1 MKIIK
6 TRFPTIKLPAG
17 KSIRQIDIDTAAEK
31 SFVKK
36 FGDKPAYMGYGM
48 EGSGSLAARDYAEK
62 VANRVYFKKLK
73 SELSK
78 TRKITATGVKQLR
91 ASGSKVTKAGLNIGK
106 ARGAMKADII
116 ARTEA
121 DLAMDRILE
130 RYTARKAKSFKS
142 AKVKPRI
149 ISKEKSQEIGFAES
163 EKPKYEFNDIEG
175 SFSYV
180 SKTGDIKSFRPK
192 SLTENL
198 RVSKFIREKK
208 IAMQSKV
215 KYKKPKIKSAKTN
228 FETEFK
234 SYISKEFK
242 L

>member
-6 TRFPTIKLPAG
+6 SRFPITKLPAG
-17 KSIRQIDIDTAAEK
+17 KVVRQSDVDLAAEK
-31 SFVKK
+31 SFVRK
-36 FGDKPAYMGYGM
+36 FGDRPAYMGYGM

-78 TRKITATGVKQLR
+78 TRKITATGVKSLK
-91 ASGSKVTKAGLNIGK
+91 ASGSKVSKSGLKIGK

-121 DLAMDRILE
+121 DVAMDRIME
-130 RYTARKAKSFKS
+130 RYTARKAKSFKAAPVKTRQVSKEAATAMGFSPERKFAPS
-142 AKVKPRI
+142 AKVATQEDVYNLARSERRI
-149 ISKEKSQEIGFAES
+149 
-163 EKPKYEFNDIEG
+163 
-175 SFSYV
+175 
-180 SKTGDIKSFRPK
+180 
-192 SLTENL
+192 
-198 RVSKFIREKK
+198 
-208 IAMQSKV
+208 
-215 KYKKPKIKSAKTN
+215 KYKKPKVKTTKSN

-234 SYISKEFK
+234 TYISKEFK

>member
-6 TRFPTIKLPAG
+6 SRFPITKLPAG
-17 KSIRQIDIDTAAEK
+17 KVVRQSDVDVAAEK

-36 FGDKPAYMGYGM
+36 FGDRPAYMGYGM

-73 SELSK
+73 SELTK
-78 TRKITATGVKQLR
+78 TRKITATGVKSLK
-91 ASGSKVTKAGLNIGK
+91 ASGSKVSKSGLKIGK

-121 DLAMDRILE
+121 DVAMDRIME
-130 RYTARKAKSFKS
+130 RYTARKAKSFKAAPVKVRQVSNEAATAMGFSPERKFAPS
-142 AKVKPRI
+142 AKVATQEDVYNLARSERRI
-149 ISKEKSQEIGFAES
+149 
-163 EKPKYEFNDIEG
+163 
-175 SFSYV
+175 
-180 SKTGDIKSFRPK
+180 
-192 SLTENL
+192 
-198 RVSKFIREKK
+198 
-208 IAMQSKV
+208 
-215 KYKKPKIKSAKTN
+215 KYKKPKVKTTKSN

>member
-6 TRFPTIKLPAG
+6 SRFPVTKLPAG
-17 KSIRQIDIDTAAEK
+17 KVVRQSDVDLAAEK
-31 SFVKK
+31 SFVRK
-36 FGDKPAYMGYGM
+36 FGDRPAYMGYGM

-78 TRKITATGVKQLR
+78 TRKITATGVKSLK
-91 ASGSKVTKAGLNIGK
+91 ASGSKVSKSGLKIGK

-121 DLAMDRILE
+121 DVAMDRIME
-130 RYTARKAKSFKS
+130 RYTARKAKSFKVTPVKVRQVSKEAATAMGFSPERKFAPS
-142 AKVKPRI
+142 AKVATQEDVYNLARSERRI
-149 ISKEKSQEIGFAES
+149 
-163 EKPKYEFNDIEG
+163 
-175 SFSYV
+175 
-180 SKTGDIKSFRPK
+180 
-192 SLTENL
+192 
-198 RVSKFIREKK
+198 
-208 IAMQSKV
+208 
-215 KYKKPKIKSAKTN
+215 KYKKPKVKTTKSN

>member
-6 TRFPTIKLPAG
+6 TRFNITKLPAG
-17 KSIRQIDIDTAAEK
+17 KVVRQFDIDNIAEK

-73 SELSK
+73 SELTK
-78 TRKITATGVKQLR
+78 TRKVTATGVKSLKS
-91 ASGSKVTKAGLNIGK
+91 SGTKVTKTGLKIGK

-121 DLAMDRILE
+121 DTAMDRIME
-130 RYTARKAKSFKS
+130 RYTTRKAKSFRSAEVKLRFISNENKAAMGFTTERKFAPS
-142 AKVKPRI
+142 AKVAT
-149 ISKEKSQEIGFAES
+149 QEDIYALARS
-163 EKPKYEFNDIEG
+163 E
-175 SFSYV
+175 
-180 SKTGDIKSFRPK
+180 R
-192 SLTENL
+192 
-198 RVSKFIREKK
+198 
-208 IAMQSKV
+208 KV
-215 KYKKPKIKSAKTN
+215 KYKKPKIKTSKSN
-228 FETEFK
+228 FQTEFK

>member
-6 TRFPTIKLPAG
+6 SRFPITKLPAG
-17 KSIRQIDIDTAAEK
+17 KVVRQSDVDVAAEK

-36 FGDKPAYMGYGM
+36 FGDRPAYMGYGM

-73 SELSK
+73 SELTK
-78 TRKITATGVKQLR
+78 TRKITATGVKSLK
-91 ASGSKVTKAGLNIGK
+91 ASGSKVSKSGLKIGK

-121 DLAMDRILE
+121 DVAMDRIME
-130 RYTARKAKSFKS
+130 RYTARKAKSFKAAPVKVRQISKEAATAMGFSPERKFAPS
-142 AKVKPRI
+142 AKVAT
-149 ISKEKSQEIGFAES
+149 QEDVYNLARS
-163 EKPKYEFNDIEG
+163 E
-175 SFSYV
+175 
-180 SKTGDIKSFRPK
+180 R
-192 SLTENL
+192 
-198 RVSKFIREKK
+198 K
-208 IAMQSKV
+208 I
-215 KYKKPKIKSAKTN
+215 KYKKPKVKTTKSN
-228 FETEFK
+228 FQTEFK

>member
-6 TRFPTIKLPAG
+6 SRFPITKLPAG
-17 KSIRQIDIDTAAEK
+17 KVVRQSDVDVAAEK

-36 FGDKPAYMGYGM
+36 FGDRPAYMGYGM

-78 TRKITATGVKQLR
+78 TRKITATGVKSLK
-91 ASGSKVTKAGLNIGK
+91 ASGSKVSKSGLKIGK

-121 DLAMDRILE
+121 DVAMDRIME
-130 RYTARKAKSFKS
+130 RYTARKAKSFKAAPVKVRQVSNEAATAMGFSPERKFAPS
-142 AKVKPRI
+142 AKVAT
-149 ISKEKSQEIGFAES
+149 QEDVYNLARS
-163 EKPKYEFNDIEG
+163 EKRI
-175 SFSYV
+175 
-180 SKTGDIKSFRPK
+180 
-192 SLTENL
+192 
-198 RVSKFIREKK
+198 
-208 IAMQSKV
+208 
-215 KYKKPKIKSAKTN
+215 KYKKPKVKTTKSN

-234 SYISKEFK
+234 TYISKEFK

>member
-6 TRFPTIKLPAG
+6 SRFPITKLPAG
-17 KSIRQIDIDTAAEK
+17 KVVRQSDVDVAAEK

-36 FGDKPAYMGYGM
+36 FGDRPAYMGYGM

-73 SELSK
+73 SELTK
-78 TRKITATGVKQLR
+78 TRKVTATGMKSLKS
-91 ASGSKVTKAGLNIGK
+91 SGTKVSKTGLKIGK

-121 DLAMDRILE
+121 DTAMDRIME
-130 RYTARKAKSFKS
+130 RYTARKAKSFKAAPVKVRQVSNEAATAMGFSPERKFAPS
-142 AKVKPRI
+142 AKVAT
-149 ISKEKSQEIGFAES
+149 QEDVYNLARS
-163 EKPKYEFNDIEG
+163 E
-175 SFSYV
+175 
-180 SKTGDIKSFRPK
+180 R
-192 SLTENL
+192 
-198 RVSKFIREKK
+198 K
-208 IAMQSKV
+208 I
-215 KYKKPKIKSAKTN
+215 KYKKPKVKTTKSN
-228 FETEFK
+228 FQTEFK

>member
-6 TRFPTIKLPAG
+6 SRFPITKLPAG
-17 KSIRQIDIDTAAEK
+17 KVVRQSDVDVAAEK

-36 FGDKPAYMGYGM
+36 FGDRPAYMGYGM

-78 TRKITATGVKQLR
+78 TRKITATGVKSLK
-91 ASGSKVTKAGLNIGK
+91 ASGSKVSKSGLKIGK

-121 DLAMDRILE
+121 DVAMDRIME
-130 RYTARKAKSFKS
+130 RYTARKAKSFKAAPVKVRQVSNEAATALGFSPERKFAPS
-142 AKVKPRI
+142 AKVAT
-149 ISKEKSQEIGFAES
+149 QEDVYNLARS
-163 EKPKYEFNDIEG
+163 E
-175 SFSYV
+175 
-180 SKTGDIKSFRPK
+180 R
-192 SLTENL
+192 
-198 RVSKFIREKK
+198 K
-208 IAMQSKV
+208 I
-215 KYKKPKIKSAKTN
+215 KYKKPKVKTTKSN
-228 FETEFK
+228 FQTEFK

>member
-6 TRFPTIKLPAG
+6 SRFPITKLPAG
-17 KSIRQIDIDTAAEK
+17 KVVRQSDVDVAAEK

-36 FGDKPAYMGYGM
+36 FGDRPAYMGYGM

-73 SELSK
+73 SELTK
-78 TRKITATGVKQLR
+78 TRKITATGVKSLK
-91 ASGSKVTKAGLNIGK
+91 ASGSKVSKSGLKIGK

-121 DLAMDRILE
+121 DVAMDRIME
-130 RYTARKAKSFKS
+130 RYTARKAKSFKAAPVKVRQVSNEVAIAMGFSPERKFAPS
-142 AKVKPRI
+142 AKVAT
-149 ISKEKSQEIGFAES
+149 QEDVYNLARS
-163 EKPKYEFNDIEG
+163 E
-175 SFSYV
+175 
-180 SKTGDIKSFRPK
+180 R
-192 SLTENL
+192 
-198 RVSKFIREKK
+198 K
-208 IAMQSKV
+208 I
-215 KYKKPKIKSAKTN
+215 KYKKPKVKTTKSN

-234 SYISKEFK
+234 TYISKEFK

>member
-6 TRFPTIKLPAG
+6 SRFPITKLPAG
-17 KSIRQIDIDTAAEK
+17 KVVRQSDVDVAAEK

-36 FGDKPAYMGYGM
+36 FGDRPAYMGYGM

-62 VANRVYFKKLK
+62 FANRVYFKKLK

-78 TRKITATGVKQLR
+78 TRKITATGVKSLK
-91 ASGSKVTKAGLNIGK
+91 ASGSKVSKSGLKIGK

-121 DLAMDRILE
+121 DVAMDRIME
-130 RYTARKAKSFKS
+130 RYTARKAKSFKLAPVKTRQVSKEAATAMGFSPERKFAPS
-142 AKVKPRI
+142 AKVAT
-149 ISKEKSQEIGFAES
+149 QEDVYNLARS
-163 EKPKYEFNDIEG
+163 E
-175 SFSYV
+175 
-180 SKTGDIKSFRPK
+180 R
-192 SLTENL
+192 
-198 RVSKFIREKK
+198 K
-208 IAMQSKV
+208 I
-215 KYKKPKIKSAKTN
+215 KYKKPKVKTTKSN
-228 FETEFK
+228 FQTEFK

>member
-6 TRFPTIKLPAG
+6 SRFPVTKLPAG
-17 KSIRQIDIDTAAEK
+17 KVVRQSDVDLAAEK
-31 SFVKK
+31 SFVRK
-36 FGDKPAYMGYGM
+36 FGDRPAYMGYGM

-78 TRKITATGVKQLR
+78 TRKITATGVKSLK
-91 ASGSKVTKAGLNIGK
+91 ASGSKVSKSGLKIGK

-121 DLAMDRILE
+121 DTAMDRIME
-130 RYTARKAKSFKS
+130 RYTSKKGQQIKSRNIKYYQ
-142 AKVKPRI
+142 KPGDPAPAAQRR
-149 ISKEKSQEIGFAES
+149 EIE
-163 EKPKYEFNDIEG
+163 
-175 SFSYV
+175 YV
-180 SKTGDIKSFRPK
+180 SQMRSDMGFEP
-192 SLTENL
+192 N
-198 RVSKFIREKK
+198 
-208 IAMQSKV
+208 Q
-215 KYKKPKIKSAKTN
+215 PKIKYRKPKVKTSKSN
-228 FETEFK
+228 FQTEFK

>member
-6 TRFPTIKLPAG
+6 SRFPVTKLPPG
-17 KSIRQIDIDTAAEK
+17 KVVRQSDVDVAAEK

-36 FGDKPAYMGYGM
+36 FGDRPAYMGYGM

-78 TRKITATGVKQLR
+78 TRKITATGVKSLK
-91 ASGSKVTKAGLNIGK
+91 ASGSKVSKSGLKIGK

-121 DLAMDRILE
+121 DVAMDRIME
-130 RYTARKAKSFKS
+130 RYTARKAKSFKAAPVKVRQVSNEAATAMGFSPERKFAPS
-142 AKVKPRI
+142 AKVAT
-149 ISKEKSQEIGFAES
+149 QEDVYNLARS
-163 EKPKYEFNDIEG
+163 E
-175 SFSYV
+175 
-180 SKTGDIKSFRPK
+180 R
-192 SLTENL
+192 
-198 RVSKFIREKK
+198 K
-208 IAMQSKV
+208 I
-215 KYKKPKIKSAKTN
+215 KYKKPKVKTTKSN
-228 FETEFK
+228 FQTEFK

>member
-6 TRFPTIKLPAG
+6 SRFAVTKLPPG
-17 KSIRQIDIDTAAEK
+17 KVVRQSDVDVAAEK

-36 FGDKPAYMGYGM
+36 FGDRPAYMGYGM

-73 SELSK
+73 SELTK
-78 TRKITATGVKQLR
+78 TRKITATGIKSLK
-91 ASGSKVTKAGLNIGK
+91 ASGSKVSKSGLKIGK

-121 DLAMDRILE
+121 DVAMDRIME
-130 RYTARKAKSFKS
+130 RYTARKAKSFKAAPVKVRQVSNEAATAMGFSPERKFAPS
-142 AKVKPRI
+142 AKVAT
-149 ISKEKSQEIGFAES
+149 QEDVYNLARS
-163 EKPKYEFNDIEG
+163 E
-175 SFSYV
+175 
-180 SKTGDIKSFRPK
+180 R
-192 SLTENL
+192 
-198 RVSKFIREKK
+198 K
-208 IAMQSKV
+208 I
-215 KYKKPKIKSAKTN
+215 KYKKPKVKTTKSN
-228 FETEFK
+228 FQTEFK

>member
-6 TRFPTIKLPAG
+6 SRFPITKLPAG
-17 KSIRQIDIDTAAEK
+17 KVVRQSDVDVAAEK

-36 FGDKPAYMGYGM
+36 FGDRPAYMGYGM

-73 SELSK
+73 SELNK
-78 TRKITATGVKQLR
+78 TRKITATGVKSLK
-91 ASGSKVTKAGLNIGK
+91 ASGSKVSKSGLKIGK

-121 DLAMDRILE
+121 DVAMDRIME
-130 RYTARKAKSFKS
+130 RYTARKAKSFKAAPVKVRQVSKEAATAMGFSPERKFAPS
-142 AKVKPRI
+142 AKVAT
-149 ISKEKSQEIGFAES
+149 QEDVYNLARS
-163 EKPKYEFNDIEG
+163 E
-175 SFSYV
+175 
-180 SKTGDIKSFRPK
+180 R
-192 SLTENL
+192 
-198 RVSKFIREKK
+198 K
-208 IAMQSKV
+208 I
-215 KYKKPKIKSAKTN
+215 KYKKPKVKTTKSN

>member
-6 TRFPTIKLPAG
+6 SRFPITKLPAG
-17 KSIRQIDIDTAAEK
+17 KVVRQSDVDVAAEK

-36 FGDKPAYMGYGM
+36 FGDRPAYMGYGM

-78 TRKITATGVKQLR
+78 TRKITATGVKSLK
-91 ASGSKVTKAGLNIGK
+91 ASGSKVSKSGLKIGK

-121 DLAMDRILE
+121 DVAMDRIME
-130 RYTARKAKSFKS
+130 RYTARKAKSFKTAPVKVRQVSKEAATAMGFSPERKFAPS
-142 AKVKPRI
+142 AKVATQEDVYNLARSERRI
-149 ISKEKSQEIGFAES
+149 
-163 EKPKYEFNDIEG
+163 
-175 SFSYV
+175 
-180 SKTGDIKSFRPK
+180 
-192 SLTENL
+192 
-198 RVSKFIREKK
+198 
-208 IAMQSKV
+208 
-215 KYKKPKIKSAKTN
+215 KYKKPKVKTTKSN

>member
-6 TRFPTIKLPAG
+6 TRFNITKLPAG
-17 KSIRQIDIDTAAEK
+17 KVVRQFDIDNIAEK

-73 SELSK
+73 SELTK
-78 TRKITATGVKQLR
+78 TRKVTATGVKSLKS
-91 ASGSKVTKAGLNIGK
+91 SGTKVTKTGLQIGK

-121 DLAMDRILE
+121 DTAMDRIME
-130 RYTARKAKSFKS
+130 RYTTRKAKSFRSAEVKPRFISNENKAAMGFTTERKFAPS
-142 AKVKPRI
+142 AKVAT
-149 ISKEKSQEIGFAES
+149 QEDIYALARS
-163 EKPKYEFNDIEG
+163 E
-175 SFSYV
+175 
-180 SKTGDIKSFRPK
+180 R
-192 SLTENL
+192 
-198 RVSKFIREKK
+198 
-208 IAMQSKV
+208 KV
-215 KYKKPKIKSAKTN
+215 KYKKPKIKTN
-228 FETEFK
+228 KSNFQTEFK
-234 SYISKEFK
+234 SYINKEFK

>member
-6 TRFPTIKLPAG
+6 SRFPITKLPAG
-17 KSIRQIDIDTAAEK
+17 KVVRQSDVDVAAEK

-36 FGDKPAYMGYGM
+36 FGDRPAYMGYGM

-73 SELSK
+73 SELNK
-78 TRKITATGVKQLR
+78 TRKITATGVKSLK
-91 ASGSKVTKAGLNIGK
+91 ASGSKVSKSGLKIGK

-121 DLAMDRILE
+121 DVAMDRIME
-130 RYTARKAKSFKS
+130 RYTARKAKSFKAAPVKVRQVSNEAATAMGFSPERKFAPS
-142 AKVKPRI
+142 AKVATQEDVYNLARSERRI
-149 ISKEKSQEIGFAES
+149 
-163 EKPKYEFNDIEG
+163 
-175 SFSYV
+175 
-180 SKTGDIKSFRPK
+180 
-192 SLTENL
+192 
-198 RVSKFIREKK
+198 
-208 IAMQSKV
+208 
-215 KYKKPKIKSAKTN
+215 KYKKPKVKTTKSN

>member
-6 TRFPTIKLPAG
+6 TRFNITKLPAG
-17 KSIRQIDIDTAAEK
+17 KVVRQFDIDNIAEK

-73 SELSK
+73 SELTK
-78 TRKITATGVKQLR
+78 TRKVTATGVRSLKS
-91 ASGSKVTKAGLNIGK
+91 SGTKVTKTGLQIGK

-121 DLAMDRILE
+121 DTAMDRIME
-130 RYTARKAKSFKS
+130 RYTARKAKSFRFAEVKPRFISNENKAAMGFTTERKFAPS
-142 AKVKPRI
+142 AKVAT
-149 ISKEKSQEIGFAES
+149 QEDIYALARS
-163 EKPKYEFNDIEG
+163 E
-175 SFSYV
+175 
-180 SKTGDIKSFRPK
+180 R
-192 SLTENL
+192 
-198 RVSKFIREKK
+198 
-208 IAMQSKV
+208 KV
-215 KYKKPKIKSAKTN
+215 KYKKPKIKTSKSN
-228 FETEFK
+228 FQTEFK

>member
-6 TRFPTIKLPAG
+6 SRFPITKLPAG
-17 KSIRQIDIDTAAEK
+17 KVVRQSDVDVAAEK

-36 FGDKPAYMGYGM
+36 FGDRPAYMGYGM

-73 SELSK
+73 SELNK
-78 TRKITATGVKQLR
+78 TRKITATGVKSLK
-91 ASGSKVTKAGLNIGK
+91 ASGSKVSKSGLKIGK

-121 DLAMDRILE
+121 DVAMDRIME
-130 RYTARKAKSFKS
+130 RYTARKAKSFKAAPVKVRQVSNEAATAMGFSPERKFAPS
-142 AKVKPRI
+142 AKVAT
-149 ISKEKSQEIGFAES
+149 QEDVYNLARS
-163 EKPKYEFNDIEG
+163 E
-175 SFSYV
+175 
-180 SKTGDIKSFRPK
+180 R
-192 SLTENL
+192 
-198 RVSKFIREKK
+198 K
-208 IAMQSKV
+208 I
-215 KYKKPKIKSAKTN
+215 KYKKPKVKTTKSN

>member
-6 TRFPTIKLPAG
+6 SRFPITKLPAG
-17 KSIRQIDIDTAAEK
+17 KVVRQSDVDVAAEK

-36 FGDKPAYMGYGM
+36 FGDRPAYMGYGM

-62 VANRVYFKKLK
+62 VANEVYFKRLK

-78 TRKITATGVKQLR
+78 TRKITATGVKSLK
-91 ASGSKVTKAGLNIGK
+91 ASGSKVSKSGLKIGK

-121 DLAMDRILE
+121 DVAMDRIME
-130 RYTARKAKSFKS
+130 RYTARKAKSFK
-142 AKVKPRI
+142 AAEVKPKF
-149 ISKEKSQEIGFAES
+149 ISKEKSQEMGFAES
-163 EKPKYEFNDIEG
+163 KKVNYEYNPVEKSY
-175 SFSYV
+175 SYV
-180 SKTGDIKSFRPK
+180 SKAGDIQSFKPK
-192 SLTENL
+192 SLEEDL
-198 RVSKFIREKK
+198 RISKFIRDKK
-208 IAMQSKV
+208 IASQSKV
-215 KYKKPKIKSAKTN
+215 KYKKPKIKVNKSN

-234 SYISKEFK
+234 TYISKEFK

>member
-6 TRFPTIKLPAG
+6 TRFNITKLPAG
-17 KSIRQIDIDTAAEK
+17 KVVRQFDIDNIAEK

-73 SELSK
+73 SELTK
-78 TRKITATGVKQLR
+78 TRKVTATGMKSLKS
-91 ASGSKVTKAGLNIGK
+91 SGTKVSKTGLKIGK

-121 DLAMDRILE
+121 DTAMDRIME
-130 RYTARKAKSFKS
+130 RYTSRKAKSFRSVEVKPRFISNENKAAMGFTTERKFAPS
-142 AKVKPRI
+142 AKVAT
-149 ISKEKSQEIGFAES
+149 QEDIYAQARS
-163 EKPKYEFNDIEG
+163 E
-175 SFSYV
+175 
-180 SKTGDIKSFRPK
+180 R
-192 SLTENL
+192 
-198 RVSKFIREKK
+198 
-208 IAMQSKV
+208 KV
-215 KYKKPKIKSAKTN
+215 KYRKPKIKSTKSN

>member
-6 TRFPTIKLPAG
+6 TRFNITKLPAG
-17 KSIRQIDIDTAAEK
+17 KVVRQFDIDNIAEK

-78 TRKITATGVKQLR
+78 TRKITATGVKSLK
-91 ASGSKVTKAGLNIGK
+91 ASGSKVSKSGLKIGK

-121 DLAMDRILE
+121 DVAMDRIME
-130 RYTARKAKSFKS
+130 RYTARKAKSFKAAPVKVRQVSNEAATAMGFSPERKFAPS
-142 AKVKPRI
+142 AKVAT
-149 ISKEKSQEIGFAES
+149 QEDVYNLARS
-163 EKPKYEFNDIEG
+163 E
-175 SFSYV
+175 
-180 SKTGDIKSFRPK
+180 R
-192 SLTENL
+192 
-198 RVSKFIREKK
+198 K
-208 IAMQSKV
+208 I
-215 KYKKPKIKSAKTN
+215 KYKKPKVKTTKSN

>member
-6 TRFPTIKLPAG
+6 SRFPITKLPAG
-17 KSIRQIDIDTAAEK
+17 KVVRQSDVDVAAEK

-36 FGDKPAYMGYGM
+36 FGDRPAYMGYGM

-78 TRKITATGVKQLR
+78 TRKITATGVKSLK
-91 ASGSKVTKAGLNIGK
+91 ASGSKVSKSGLKIGK

-121 DLAMDRILE
+121 DVAMDRIME
-130 RYTARKAKSFKS
+130 KFTARKAKSFKEAPVKVRQVSKEATTAMGFSPERKFAPS
-142 AKVKPRI
+142 AKVATQEDVYNLARSERRI
-149 ISKEKSQEIGFAES
+149 
-163 EKPKYEFNDIEG
+163 
-175 SFSYV
+175 
-180 SKTGDIKSFRPK
+180 
-192 SLTENL
+192 
-198 RVSKFIREKK
+198 
-208 IAMQSKV
+208 
-215 KYKKPKIKSAKTN
+215 KYKKPKVKTTKSN

>member
-6 TRFPTIKLPAG
+6 SRFPVTKLPAG
-17 KSIRQIDIDTAAEK
+17 KVVRQSDVDLAAEK
-31 SFVKK
+31 SFVRK
-36 FGDKPAYMGYGM
+36 FGDRPAYMGYGM

-78 TRKITATGVKQLR
+78 TRKITATGVKSLK
-91 ASGSKVTKAGLNIGK
+91 ASGSKVSKSGLKIGK

-121 DLAMDRILE
+121 DVAMDRIME
-130 RYTARKAKSFKS
+130 RYTARKAKSFKAAPVKTRQVSKEAATAMGFSPERKFAPS
-142 AKVKPRI
+142 AKVATQEDVYNLARSERRI
-149 ISKEKSQEIGFAES
+149 
-163 EKPKYEFNDIEG
+163 
-175 SFSYV
+175 
-180 SKTGDIKSFRPK
+180 
-192 SLTENL
+192 
-198 RVSKFIREKK
+198 
-208 IAMQSKV
+208 
-215 KYKKPKIKSAKTN
+215 KYKKPKVKTTKSN

-234 SYISKEFK
+234 TYISKEFK

>member
-6 TRFPTIKLPAG
+6 SRFPVTKLPAG
-17 KSIRQIDIDTAAEK
+17 KVVRQSDVDLAAEK

-36 FGDKPAYMGYGM
+36 FGDRPAYMGYGM

-78 TRKITATGVKQLR
+78 TRKITATGVKSLK
-91 ASGSKVTKAGLNIGK
+91 ASGSKVSKSGLKIGK

-121 DLAMDRILE
+121 DVAMDRIME
-130 RYTARKAKSFKS
+130 RYTARKAKSFKAAPVKVRQVSNEAATAMGFSPERKFAPS
-142 AKVKPRI
+142 AKVAT
-149 ISKEKSQEIGFAES
+149 QEDVYNLARS
-163 EKPKYEFNDIEG
+163 EKRI
-175 SFSYV
+175 
-180 SKTGDIKSFRPK
+180 
-192 SLTENL
+192 
-198 RVSKFIREKK
+198 
-208 IAMQSKV
+208 
-215 KYKKPKIKSAKTN
+215 KYKKPKVKTTKSN

>member
-6 TRFPTIKLPAG
+6 SRFPITKLPAG
-17 KSIRQIDIDTAAEK
+17 KVVRQSDVDVAAEK

-36 FGDKPAYMGYGM
+36 FGDRPAYMGYGM

-78 TRKITATGVKQLR
+78 TRKITATGVKSLK
-91 ASGSKVTKAGLNIGK
+91 ASGSKVSKSGLKIGK

-121 DLAMDRILE
+121 DVAMDRIME
-130 RYTARKAKSFKS
+130 RYTARKAKSFKAAPVKVRQVS
-142 AKVKPRI
+142 NEAATAMGFSPERKFAPTAKVSTQEDVYNLARSERRI
-149 ISKEKSQEIGFAES
+149 
-163 EKPKYEFNDIEG
+163 
-175 SFSYV
+175 
-180 SKTGDIKSFRPK
+180 
-192 SLTENL
+192 
-198 RVSKFIREKK
+198 
-208 IAMQSKV
+208 
-215 KYKKPKIKSAKTN
+215 KYKKPKVKTTKSN

>member
-6 TRFPTIKLPAG
+6 SRFPITKLPAG
-17 KSIRQIDIDTAAEK
+17 KVVRQSDVDVAAEK

-36 FGDKPAYMGYGM
+36 FGDRPAYMGYGM

-78 TRKITATGVKQLR
+78 TRKITATGVKSLK
-91 ASGSKVTKAGLNIGK
+91 ASGSKVSKSGLKIGK

-121 DLAMDRILE
+121 DTAMDRIME
-130 RYTARKAKSFKS
+130 RYTSKKGQQIKSRNIKYYQ
-142 AKVKPRI
+142 KPGDPAPAAQRR
-149 ISKEKSQEIGFAES
+149 EIE
-163 EKPKYEFNDIEG
+163 
-175 SFSYV
+175 YV
-180 SKTGDIKSFRPK
+180 SQMRSDMGFEP
-192 SLTENL
+192 N
-198 RVSKFIREKK
+198 
-208 IAMQSKV
+208 Q
-215 KYKKPKIKSAKTN
+215 PKIKYRKPKVKTSKSN
-228 FETEFK
+228 FQTEFK

>member
-6 TRFPTIKLPAG
+6 TRFNITKLPAG
-17 KSIRQIDIDTAAEK
+17 KVVRQFDIDNIAEK

-73 SELSK
+73 SELTK
-78 TRKITATGVKQLR
+78 TRKVTATGMKSLKS
-91 ASGSKVTKAGLNIGK
+91 SGTKVSKTGLKIGK

-121 DLAMDRILE
+121 DTAMDRIME

-142 AKVKPRI
+142 AEVKPRF
-149 ISKEKSQEIGFAES
+149 ISKEKSQEMGFAGSKKVNYEYNPT
-163 EKPKYEFNDIEG
+163 EK

-180 SKTGDIKSFRPK
+180 SKAGDIESFKPR
-192 SLTENL
+192 SLAEDL
-198 RVSKFIREKK
+198 RISKFIRDKK
-208 IAMQSKV
+208 IVSQSKV
-215 KYKKPKIKSAKTN
+215 KYKKPKIKISKSD
-228 FETEFK
+228 FQTEFK

>member
-6 TRFPTIKLPAG
+6 SRFPITKLPAG
-17 KSIRQIDIDTAAEK
+17 KVVRQSDVDLAAEK
-31 SFVKK
+31 SFVRK
-36 FGDKPAYMGYGM
+36 FGDRPAYMGYGM

-78 TRKITATGVKQLR
+78 TRKITATGVKSLK
-91 ASGSKVTKAGLNIGK
+91 ASGSKVSKSGLKIGK

-121 DLAMDRILE
+121 DVAMDRIME
-130 RYTARKAKSFKS
+130 RYTARKAKSFKAAPVKVRQVSKEAATAMGFSPERKFAPS
-142 AKVKPRI
+142 AKVATQEDVYNLARSERRI
-149 ISKEKSQEIGFAES
+149 
-163 EKPKYEFNDIEG
+163 
-175 SFSYV
+175 
-180 SKTGDIKSFRPK
+180 
-192 SLTENL
+192 
-198 RVSKFIREKK
+198 
-208 IAMQSKV
+208 
-215 KYKKPKIKSAKTN
+215 KYKKPKVKTTKSN

-234 SYISKEFK
+234 TYISKEFK

>member
-6 TRFPTIKLPAG
+6 SRFPITKLPAG
-17 KSIRQIDIDTAAEK
+17 KVVRQSDVDVAAEK

-36 FGDKPAYMGYGM
+36 FGDRPAYMGYGM

-78 TRKITATGVKQLR
+78 TRKITATGVKSLK
-91 ASGSKVTKAGLNIGK
+91 ASGSKVSKSGLKIGK

-121 DLAMDRILE
+121 DTAMDRIME
-130 RYTARKAKSFKS
+130 RYTARKAKSFKAAPVKVRQVSNEAATAMGFSPERKFAPS
-142 AKVKPRI
+142 AKVAT
-149 ISKEKSQEIGFAES
+149 QEDV
-163 EKPKYEFNDIEG
+163 Y
-175 SFSYV
+175 
-180 SKTGDIKSFRPK
+180 
-192 SLTENL
+192 NL
-198 RVSKFIREKK
+198 ARSEKK
-208 IAMQSKV
+208 I
-215 KYKKPKIKSAKTN
+215 KYKKPKVKTTKSN
-228 FETEFK
+228 FQTEFK

>member
-6 TRFPTIKLPAG
+6 TRFNITKLPAG
-17 KSIRQIDIDTAAEK
+17 KVVRQFDIDNIAEK

-73 SELSK
+73 SELTK
-78 TRKITATGVKQLR
+78 TRKITATGVKSLKSSGTKITKTGLR
-91 ASGSKVTKAGLNIGK
+91 IGK

-121 DLAMDRILE
+121 DTAMDRIME
-130 RYTARKAKSFKS
+130 RYTTRKAKSFRSAEVKPRFISNENKAAMGFTTERKFAPS
-142 AKVKPRI
+142 AKVAT
-149 ISKEKSQEIGFAES
+149 QEDIYALARS
-163 EKPKYEFNDIEG
+163 E
-175 SFSYV
+175 
-180 SKTGDIKSFRPK
+180 R
-192 SLTENL
+192 
-198 RVSKFIREKK
+198 
-208 IAMQSKV
+208 KV
-215 KYKKPKIKSAKTN
+215 KYKKPKIKTSKSN
-228 FETEFK
+228 FQTEFK
-234 SYISKEFK
+234 SYISKDFK

>member
-6 TRFPTIKLPAG
+6 SRFPVTKLPAG
-17 KSIRQIDIDTAAEK
+17 KVVRQSDVDLAAEK

-36 FGDKPAYMGYGM
+36 FGDRPAYMGYGM

-78 TRKITATGVKQLR
+78 TRKITATGVKSLK
-91 ASGSKVTKAGLNIGK
+91 ASGSKVSKSGLKIGK

-121 DLAMDRILE
+121 DIAMDRIME
-130 RYTARKAKSFKS
+130 RYTARKAKSFKAAPVKTRQVSKEAATAMGFSPERKFAPS
-142 AKVKPRI
+142 AKVATQEDVYNLARSERRI
-149 ISKEKSQEIGFAES
+149 
-163 EKPKYEFNDIEG
+163 
-175 SFSYV
+175 
-180 SKTGDIKSFRPK
+180 
-192 SLTENL
+192 
-198 RVSKFIREKK
+198 
-208 IAMQSKV
+208 
-215 KYKKPKIKSAKTN
+215 KYKKPKVKTTKSN

-234 SYISKEFK
+234 TYISKEFK

>member
-6 TRFPTIKLPAG
+6 SRFPITKLPAG
-17 KSIRQIDIDTAAEK
+17 KVVRQSDVDIAAEK

-36 FGDKPAYMGYGM
+36 FGDRPAYMGYGM

-78 TRKITATGVKQLR
+78 TRKITATGVKSLK
-91 ASGSKVTKAGLNIGK
+91 ASGSKVSKSGLKIGK

-121 DLAMDRILE
+121 DVAMDRIME
-130 RYTARKAKSFKS
+130 RYTARKAKSFKAAPVKVRQVSKEAATAMGFSPERKFAPS
-142 AKVKPRI
+142 AKVAT
-149 ISKEKSQEIGFAES
+149 QEDVYNLARS
-163 EKPKYEFNDIEG
+163 E
-175 SFSYV
+175 
-180 SKTGDIKSFRPK
+180 R
-192 SLTENL
+192 
-198 RVSKFIREKK
+198 K
-208 IAMQSKV
+208 I
-215 KYKKPKIKSAKTN
+215 KYKKPKVKTTKSN

>member
-6 TRFPTIKLPAG
+6 SRFPITKLPAG
-17 KSIRQIDIDTAAEK
+17 KVVRQSDVDVAAEK

-36 FGDKPAYMGYGM
+36 FGDRPAYMGYGM

-78 TRKITATGVKQLR
+78 TRKITATGVKSLK
-91 ASGSKVTKAGLNIGK
+91 ASGSKVSKSGLKIGK

-121 DLAMDRILE
+121 DVAMDRIME
-130 RYTARKAKSFKS
+130 RYTARKAKSFKAAPVKVRQVSNEAATAMGFSPERKFAPS
-142 AKVKPRI
+142 AKVAT
-149 ISKEKSQEIGFAES
+149 QEDVYNLARS
-163 EKPKYEFNDIEG
+163 E
-175 SFSYV
+175 
-180 SKTGDIKSFRPK
+180 R
-192 SLTENL
+192 
-198 RVSKFIREKK
+198 K
-208 IAMQSKV
+208 I
-215 KYKKPKIKSAKTN
+215 KYKKPKVKTTKSN
-228 FETEFK
+228 FQTEFK

>member
-6 TRFPTIKLPAG
+6 SRFPITKLPAG
-17 KSIRQIDIDTAAEK
+17 KVVRQSDVDVAAEK

-36 FGDKPAYMGYGM
+36 FGDRPAYMGYGM

-78 TRKITATGVKQLR
+78 TRKITATGVKSLK
-91 ASGSKVTKAGLNIGK
+91 ASGSKVSKSGLKIGK

-121 DLAMDRILE
+121 DVAMDRIME
-130 RYTARKAKSFKS
+130 RYTARKAKSFKAAPVKTRQVSKEAATAMGFSPERKFAPS
-142 AKVKPRI
+142 AKVATQEDVYNLARSERRI
-149 ISKEKSQEIGFAES
+149 
-163 EKPKYEFNDIEG
+163 
-175 SFSYV
+175 
-180 SKTGDIKSFRPK
+180 
-192 SLTENL
+192 
-198 RVSKFIREKK
+198 
-208 IAMQSKV
+208 
-215 KYKKPKIKSAKTN
+215 KYKKPKVKTTKSN

>member
-6 TRFPTIKLPAG
+6 SRFPITKLPAG
-17 KSIRQIDIDTAAEK
+17 KVVRQSDVDVAAEK

-36 FGDKPAYMGYGM
+36 FGDRPAYMGYGM

-78 TRKITATGVKQLR
+78 TRKITATGVKSLK
-91 ASGSKVTKAGLNIGK
+91 ASGSKVSKSGLKIGK

-121 DLAMDRILE
+121 DVAMDRIME
-130 RYTARKAKSFKS
+130 RYTARKAKSFK
-142 AKVKPRI
+142 AAPVKVRQV
-149 ISKEKSQEIGFAES
+149 SQEAATAMGFSPERKFAPSVKVATQEDVYNLARS
-163 EKPKYEFNDIEG
+163 ERRI
-175 SFSYV
+175 
-180 SKTGDIKSFRPK
+180 
-192 SLTENL
+192 
-198 RVSKFIREKK
+198 
-208 IAMQSKV
+208 
-215 KYKKPKIKSAKTN
+215 KYKKPKVKTTKSN